1 MFVIILTLSVDFQA
15 TSRALARELPNVPI
29 CTDEVQELE
38 LAPHVSRAEALH
50 LASSYARSGLYDR
63 VQLVRR

>member
-1 MFVIILTLSVDFQA
+1 MFVIILTLSTDFQA
-15 TSRALARELPNVPI
+15 TLRALSRELPDVPI

-38 LAPHVSRAEALH
+38 LEPRVSRAEALH
-50 LASSYARSGLYDR
+50 LAGTYARSGSYDR